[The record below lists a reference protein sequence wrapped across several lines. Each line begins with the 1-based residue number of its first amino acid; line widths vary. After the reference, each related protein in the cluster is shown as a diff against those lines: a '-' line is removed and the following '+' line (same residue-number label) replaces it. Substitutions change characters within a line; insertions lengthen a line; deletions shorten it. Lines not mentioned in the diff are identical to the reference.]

1 MRSKLVYDL
10 PTRIFHVTFF
20 SLFLVAYW
28 IAKNLDQDSIRFPL
42 HMLLGFALLGLLMFR
57 LLWGIVGSRTAR
69 FSSFMWSLPALR
81 EYLRN
86 LLRSTDR
93 GPAGHNP
100 ASSWMAVSVMSLTLG
115 MVFSG
120 LAMVQGWNAELMEE
134 VHEICSKAWLV
145 LAVLHVAGVG
155 WHMLRKRDAIA
166 LSMVDGY
173 KVEST
178 EGEAIPDARKL
189 AALGLLI
196 WMGLVGT
203 LLVTGYDSSTRTLK
217 LGSWSLP
224 LAEVPEDQDSSSDES
239 VRKR

>member
-10 PTRIFHVTFF
+10 PTRIFHVIFF

-42 HMLLGFALLGLLMFR
+42 HMLLGIALLGLLMFR
-57 LLWGIVGSRTAR
+57 LLWGWVGSWTAR
-69 FSSFMWSLPALR
+69 FSSFRW
-81 EYLRN
+81 N
-86 LLRSTDR
+86 LFRTR
-93 GPAGHNP
+93 GPDPAGHNP

-120 LAMVQGWNAELMEE
+120 LAMVQGWNAEFMEE

-166 LSMVDGY
+166 LSMVDGF

-178 EGEAIPDARKL
+178 EGEAIPDARKI